1 MQPNAVWHYDGTE
14 MQVIAIKEIDAD
26 DEIFIHYIQLEICR
40 AERRAKLKGQY
51 FFDCQCARCVREADG
66 DEDINYTSMAHL
78 KKQLAVAF
86 SDEMEYDL
94 RCLMYPMYEKV
105 YGEHHPN
112 MKLLDAKLN
121 MLVR

>member
-1 MQPNAVWHYDGTE
+1 
-14 MQVIAIKEIDAD
+14 MQVIAIRDVAEGE
-26 DEIFIHYIQLEICR
+26 EIFIHYIQLEISR
-40 AERRAKLKGQY
+40 DERRRKLRQQY
-51 FFDCQCARCVREADG
+51 FFDCECTRCVREADG
-66 DEDINYTSMAHL
+66 VDDINYTTMAHL

-94 RCLMYPMYEKV
+94 RMLMYPMYEKV

-121 MLVR
+121 LLVR